1 MQRGIVHIALCVNEY
16 NARWILIV
24 MLFITD
30 SVLSVHAQFDSYY
43 HVLLLRNTF
52 LARPN
57 LSLSNFQMIEF
68 YPGEHELVQ
77 IEYLLFDLS
86 QSSARF

>member
-30 SVLSVHAQFDSYY
+30 SVLSVYAQFDSYY

-52 LARPN
+52 LTRPN
-57 LSLSNFQMIEF
+57 LSSSNFQMDRI
-68 YPGEHELVQ
+68 
-77 IEYLLFDLS
+77 LS
-86 QSSARF
+86 WRTRIGTNRISLI

>member
-52 LARPN
+52 LARPHRI
-57 LSLSNFQMIEF
+57 FKWIEF